1 MSPIL
6 IISHNYFVAE
16 FKPRLRYCR
25 WHYTRFVFV
34 LFFNTMNLYVHW
46 NQYQL
51 KAKPLLSSFIHWR
64 EDHWLLLLK
73 ASVNGCSSH
82 WKYTSV
88 VHTGKSWVSTVEH
101 CVWGRCSRLRCL
113 LSVSSCSIWLNT
125 VQSRWI
131 RCRILGSIVVSKF
144 PSPQNIFR
152 ALQYD
157 SITAYP

>member
-1 MSPIL
+1 MSSIL

-16 FKPRLRYCR
+16 FKSRLRYCR
-25 WHYTRFVFV
+25 WHCTHFVF

-64 EDHWLLLLK
+64 EDHWLLPLK

-113 LSVSSCSIWLNT
+113 LSAVCCLSPHAASDSTLYRAENTLQDSWLNCK
-125 VQSRWI
+125 RNFK
-131 RCRILGSIVVSKF
+131 L
-144 PSPQNIFR
+144 
-152 ALQYD
+152 
-157 SITAYP
+157 